1 MIITPKDIDGVFH
14 LEVEPAGDE
23 RGQFARTFCVDEL
36 SDAGIDFKILQTNI
50 STNKIAG
57 TLRGM
62 HYQRDPHGEQKIVRC
77 SRGSIFDVAVDI
89 RLGSD
94 TYLQWTSETLSSE
107 RMNALY
113 IPAGFAH
120 GFISLTDDCE
130 VTYLMGSAYVADA
143 STGFRWDDP
152 AFAIDWPRAPAI
164 MSDRDAAW
172 PLVSAGA

>member
-1 MIITPKDIDGVFH
+1 MIIKPKDIDDVFH

-36 SDAGIDFKILQTNI
+36 SDAGIDFRVLQTNI
-50 STNKIAG
+50 STNTIAG

-89 RLGSD
+89 RPGSD
-94 TYLQWTSETLSSE
+94 TYLQWTSEILSSK
-107 RMNALY
+107 RMNGLY

-130 VTYLMGSAYVADA
+130 VTYLMGSTYEAEAGA
-143 STGFRWDDP
+143 GLRWDDP
-152 AFAIDWPRAPAI
+152 AIQINWPLTPSI
-164 MSDRDAAW
+164 MSERDANW
-172 PLVSAGA
+172 PLVSVGA